1 MPEPTIINKI
11 FVAPLEGVTTAIVL
25 FIFACLAWP
34 HLIKNRTQYYVGVW
48 CAVGIILL
56 NTLSLM
62 LQSPTANVVF
72 AVFIGVLQIIA
83 VLMLVLCAGGLT
95 MKSMAGEMGR
105 AYEVIRRGEEEKE
118 VIITLTGQKP
128 KPRDYDDEDDDDAP
142 VIHHINTPPAPPP
155 SAPTPP
161 PEGSDKS
168 SIPLE

>member
-1 MPEPTIINKI
+1 MLLVID
-11 FVAPLEGVTTAIVL
+11 
-25 FIFACLAWP
+25 
-34 HLIKNRTQYYVGVW
+34 VG
-48 CAVGIILL
+48 
-56 NTLSLM
+56 NT
-62 LQSPTANVVF
+62 NVVF

-95 MKSMAGEMGR
+95 LKSMAGEMGR

-118 VIITLTGQKP
+118 VIIPLTGQKP
-128 KPRDYDDEDDDDAP
+128 KPRDYEDDDDAP

-161 PEGSDKS
+161 PSGGPDKS

>member
-1 MPEPTIINKI
+1 MPEPTIVNKI

-25 FIFACLAWP
+25 FVFACLAWP
-34 HLIKNRTQYYVGVW
+34 HLIKNRTQYYVAVW

-118 VIITLTGQKP
+118 VIIPLTGQKP
-128 KPRDYDDEDDDDAP
+128 KAGVDDDDDGETP
-142 VIHHINTPPAPPP
+142 VIHINTPPPTPPP
-155 SAPTPP
+155 SAPPP
-161 PEGSDKS
+161 PGAEDKS